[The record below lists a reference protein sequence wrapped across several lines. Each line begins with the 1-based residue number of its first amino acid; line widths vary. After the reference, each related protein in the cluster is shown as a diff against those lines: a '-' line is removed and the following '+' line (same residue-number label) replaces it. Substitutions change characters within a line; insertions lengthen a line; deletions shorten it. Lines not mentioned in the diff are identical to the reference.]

1 MTVSLEKLP
10 GEFVLSGGHLKRSM
24 IGTGMT
30 TVGALSFV
38 HVKKGEQWLC
48 WFTTGC
54 GVQQSPLKE
63 FKVFHN
69 IREQVRAEIQKCIA
83 AARKAS
89 ADEPVQDL
97 ADDLGLDVV
106 GIAASTLKGNNVEVI
121 AAINSKN
128 LMFIPAVI
136 NVPMAVAG
144 AAADWVAAFVAE
156 NSKSVRMEL
165 NKPNLE
171 NLFKAVAF
179 EAAER
184 ASVAVPKVA
193 IKKKRRHRR
202 NARDL
207 VHHGER
213 CTNVALTSSPGAR
226 PN

>member
-1 MTVSLEKLP
+1 MYRRIVAMTVSLEKLP

-24 IGTGMT
+24 IGTGLT
-30 TVGALSFV
+30 TVGAQSFV

-128 LMFIPAVI
+128 LMFIPSVI
-136 NVPMAVAG
+136 NVPLAVAG
-144 AAADWVAAFVAE
+144 AAAGWVAVCVAE

-165 NKPNLE
+165 NEPNLE

-184 ASVAVPKVA
+184 ALAPFPKVA
-193 IKKKRRHRR
+193 ITKKKG
-202 NARDL
+202 
-207 VHHGER
+207 VTKE
-213 CTNVALTSSPGAR
+213 TPGT
-226 PN
+226 

>member
-1 MTVSLEKLP
+1 MYRRIVAMPVSLEKLP
-10 GEFVLSGGHLKRSM
+10 GEFVLSGGHLKKSM
-24 IGTGMT
+24 IGTGLT
-30 TVGALSFV
+30 TVGAQTFV

-128 LMFIPAVI
+128 LMFIPSVI
-136 NVPMAVAG
+136 NVPLAVAG
-144 AAADWVAAFVAE
+144 AAAGWVAVCVAE

-165 NKPNLE
+165 NEPNLE

-193 IKKKRRHRR
+193 ITKKG
-202 NARDL
+202 
-207 VHHGER
+207 VTEE
-213 CTNVALTSSPGAR
+213 TPGT
-226 PN
+226 

>member
-1 MTVSLEKLP
+1 MYRRIVAMAVSLEKLP
-10 GEFVLSGGHLKRSM
+10 GEFVLSGGHLKKSM
-24 IGTGMT
+24 IGTGLT
-30 TVGALSFV
+30 TVGAQTFV

-69 IREQVRAEIQKCIA
+69 IREQVRAEIQKSIA

-97 ADDLGLDVV
+97 ADDLGLDAV
-106 GIAASTLKGNNVEVI
+106 GIAASTLKGNIFDVTT
-121 AAINSKN
+121 AINSKN

-165 NKPNLE
+165 NEPNLE

-184 ASVAVPKVA
+184 APAPFPKVA
-193 IKKKRRHRR
+193 INKKKG
-202 NARDL
+202 
-207 VHHGER
+207 VTEE
-213 CTNVALTSSPGAR
+213 TPGT
-226 PN
+226 